1 MIFQSFIFLDN
12 GLTGTI
18 PNLENL
24 VLLADFNLKGNSLS
38 GTIPQKIGQLVQLQN
53 LDFSDN
59 QISGSIPNTIV
70 FANNLRDIKS
80 TIHLIG

>member
-1 MIFQSFIFLDN
+1 MNFKSYIFLDN

-38 GTIPQKIGQLVQLQN
+38 GTIPQKIGQLVQLQS
-53 LDFSDN
+53 LDFLIIKFLEAY
-59 QISGSIPNTIV
+59 QILLSLQII
-70 FANNLRDIKS
+70 
-80 TIHLIG
+80 